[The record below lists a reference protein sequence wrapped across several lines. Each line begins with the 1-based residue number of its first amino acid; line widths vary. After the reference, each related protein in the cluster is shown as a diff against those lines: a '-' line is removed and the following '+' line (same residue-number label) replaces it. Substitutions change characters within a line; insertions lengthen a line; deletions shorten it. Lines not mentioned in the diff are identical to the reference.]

1 MKSLKTV
8 FTLICTI
15 LTVCLI
21 CQELVTFTIEKP
33 TTISKERKEL
43 ETSDLPEVVLCL
55 DPAFDAQKLTRFGYD
70 AGTYFRGSS
79 NKGDLVGWIGNDQ
92 GSESSPNKILND
104 VLLFDEK
111 LRQQL
116 VRAAQYIT
124 PQHEFV
130 DPKMSFRTLAYPFG
144 RCLVIS
150 PPTEKNVNNTKLDAL
165 SLHLAILGTNTTK
178 EREIRLRTFFMDK
191 STSLQLYPNEMEMLA
206 DKLEMRLWLPE
217 TKTYKVKISKTHHV
231 QGDPLYE
238 CAEYT
243 IDNTYNDCA
252 QNEILEFF
260 KKEIGCQPPLL
271 AKDANL
277 TCNQQFNLSSKQA
290 ERIKKFFLQ
299 LYIRNVKLHC
309 KTPCSTD
316 EFRTQLVHTTKHEG
330 GTNALVIVFDKKVE
344 IARSTFKIDEQ
355 TFLTRLGGS
364 VSSGRTVLW
373 ILVSLLGACQV
384 SFEYFT
390 FFLF

>member
-8 FTLICTI
+8 FTLICMI

-33 TTISKERKEL
+33 TTTSTEKREL
-43 ETSDLPEVVLCL
+43 ETSDLPEVVFCL
-55 DPAFDAQKLTRFGYD
+55 DPAFDAEKLTRFGYD

-92 GSESSPNKILND
+92 GSESSPDKILND

-130 DPKMSFRTLAYPFG
+130 HPKMSFRTLAYPFG
-144 RCLVIS
+144 RCLEIS
-150 PPTEKNVNNTKLDAL
+150 PPTEKNVSNTKLDAL
-165 SLHLAILGTNTTK
+165 SLHLGKIDNGSLK
-178 EREIRLRTFFMDK
+178 KRKIKLRAFFMQK
-191 STSLQLYPNEMEMLA
+191 STSLQLYPDEMEMLG

-231 QGDPLYE
+231 QGDPHYV
-238 CAEYT
+238 CDEYT
-243 IDNTYNDCA
+243 IDNSFNDCI
-252 QNEILEFF
+252 QHEILDFF
-260 KKEIGCQPPLL
+260 DKEIGCQPPLL
-271 AKDANL
+271 AKDASL
-277 TCNQQFNLSSKQA
+277 MCNQQFNLSSKQA
-290 ERIKKFFLQ
+290 ERIKKFFIQ
-299 LYIRNVKLHC
+299 LYIRNVKFDC
-309 KTPCSTD
+309 KTSCSTNK
-316 EFRTQLVHTTKHEG
+316 FTTQLVHTTKHEG
-330 GTNALVIVFDKKVE
+330 GDNALVIVFDKKVE